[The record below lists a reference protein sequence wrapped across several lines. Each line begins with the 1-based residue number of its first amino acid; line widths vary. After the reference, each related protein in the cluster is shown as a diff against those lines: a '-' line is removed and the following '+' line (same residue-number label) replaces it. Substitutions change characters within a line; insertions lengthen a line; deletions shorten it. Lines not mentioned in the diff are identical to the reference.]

1 MMLKENQMQG
11 DRVTLRVQYGN
22 GAAARPKSAPGK
34 RTTAKAAEAEDD
46 EVAEKNRMQF
56 VELLLKTRE
65 IASGSTY
72 EDAVG
77 ILKDSA
83 EWKLLDDKTRRE
95 CFEIFVEY
103 LDKPHK
109 KKKKDKED
117 KKGKK
122 GKDDDEADADG
133 AK

>member
-1 MMLKENQMQG
+1 MGE
-11 DRVTLRVQYGN
+11 
-22 GAAARPKSAPGK
+22 P
-34 RTTAKAAEAEDD
+34 EDD
-46 EVAEKNRMQF
+46 EAQEKNRMQF

-109 KKKKDKED
+109 KKKDKEE
-117 KKGKK
+117 KKSKKK
-122 GKDDDEADADG
+122 GKDDDDPPAAADG
-133 AK
+133 SPEVSRKRRREKDRKESGSADRGRKGSKKEKRG

>member
-1 MMLKENQMQG
+1 
-11 DRVTLRVQYGN
+11 
-22 GAAARPKSAPGK
+22 
-34 RTTAKAAEAEDD
+34 
-46 EVAEKNRMQF
+46 MQF

-109 KKKKDKED
+109 KKKDKDE
-117 KKGKK
+117 KKSKKK
-122 GKDDDEADADG
+122 GKDEGNVLKSSSSTSTNPTRRKRTKTKRKA
-133 AK
+133 